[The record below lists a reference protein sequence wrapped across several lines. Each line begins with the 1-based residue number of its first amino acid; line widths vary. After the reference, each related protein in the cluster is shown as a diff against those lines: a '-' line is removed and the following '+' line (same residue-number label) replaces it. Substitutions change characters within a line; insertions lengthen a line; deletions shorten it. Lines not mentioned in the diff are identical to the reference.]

1 MDGVWPKER
10 RSRVG
15 IPSTHVSGRPSSHAV
30 TDRSGTTQ
38 TGPMHA
44 LRDTVVAWRTCPA
57 AMRCFEGRPHI
68 SPFPHG
74 QSRDNP
80 HRKRRENDVKRY
92 RRCELQ
98 PRSQQRYP
106 MPWSSYCPQRMPSLV
121 SDDPLTHRLTPSPIW
136 GMGGLLTNERVIWGH
151 TQAVDCCQCRNAW
164 TEQASAMPVSLA
176 KTWAGEALEAL
187 GDHGVW
193 CLRSDHDDHH

>member
-1 MDGVWPKER
+1 
-10 RSRVG
+10 
-15 IPSTHVSGRPSSHAV
+15 
-30 TDRSGTTQ
+30 
-38 TGPMHA
+38 
-44 LRDTVVAWRTCPA
+44 
-57 AMRCFEGRPHI
+57 
-68 SPFPHG
+68 
-74 QSRDNP
+74 
-80 HRKRRENDVKRY
+80 
-92 RRCELQ
+92 
-98 PRSQQRYP
+98 

-136 GMGGLLTNERVIWGH
+136 GMGGLLTNERAIWGH

-193 CLRSDHDDHH
+193 CLRSDHDDHRESVGIKPRKRLVRQVPEPLAVPSTVNQVWSMDFMHDPLADGCRGTTGKTWITCSVSRPTGCGPTITTARTWPWADLRQNSGWPWPLSFYF